1 MEFLPYLL
9 DALVLIFI
17 GWSAIQAFRKGFVVA
32 GLSFLPMLA
41 ALVAVRLFTPTM
53 GMLLRKTPMFGSLA
67 DSIGEA
73 LQLDH
78 IIGDAA
84 MQTQTSLIENMKL
97 PGFLK
102 ESLLE
107 NNNPVVYQLLD
118 VDSIQEY
125 IAGFLANI
133 CINIVS
139 VLLVFVLAF
148 LAVRF
153 VLKAL
158 NLISKLPV
166 LNFMNRILGLLVGL
180 LKGLTITWMICFL
193 LTFFQCSFK
202 FQFFFEALEKTYVA
216 LPLYEN
222 NILLYFILTIFT

>member
-1 MEFLPYLL
+1 MEFLPYIL
-9 DALVLIFI
+9 DLAVLIFI
-17 GWSAIQAFRKGFVVA
+17 GWTAIQAFRKGFVVA

-41 ALVAVRLFTPTM
+41 ALVSVRLFTPTM
-53 GMLLRKTPMFGSLA
+53 GALLRKTLIFGSLA
-67 DSIGEA
+67 ESIGEA

-102 ESLLE
+102 DSLLE

-139 VLLVFVLAF
+139 VLLVFVLTF
-148 LAVRF
+148 LIVRF

-158 NLISKLPV
+158 HLISKLPV
-166 LNFMNRILGLLVGL
+166 LNFMNRFLGLIVGL
-180 LKGLTITWMICFL
+180 LKGFTIAWLICFL

-202 FQFFFEALEKTYVA
+202 FQFLFEALEKTHLA